1 MTLQKPTEGHADR
14 FARAIE
20 YTDLRKTISSRDV
33 ETMCAEAIL
42 YRLGVVVV
50 PSALVRQ
57 AVACASGGG
66 PSVGTVIS
74 YPFGTQAAVVKA
86 REAAAA
92 VEHGARELDLVP
104 HFGAILA
111 ERWSAVRAELAELRH
126 AAGAARLKL
135 VLETGRL
142 TASSIRETCAIAANE
157 GFEYVVNTVGFRLVS
172 TDPDAEGL
180 ASVEVVR
187 SLRELSGDALRLKAA
202 GGIVGLD
209 LVEDLL
215 NAGVDRIAIS
225 VASGALRRLGLVS
238 DAEGGRS

>member
-1 MTLQKPTEGHADR
+1 MTVQKLTEGHADR

-57 AVACASGGG
+57 AVACAGGGG

-92 VEHGARELDLVP
+92 VEHGGSMTVLTQPAGRALAGPIAQRHVE
-104 HFGAILA
+104 FGEIHL
-111 ERWSAVRAELAELRH
+111 
-126 AAGAARLKL
+126 
-135 VLETGRL
+135 
-142 TASSIRETCAIAANE
+142 SS
-157 GFEYVVNTVGFRLVS
+157 
-172 TDPDAEGL
+172 P
-180 ASVEVVR
+180 
-187 SLRELSGDALRLKAA
+187 
-202 GGIVGLD
+202 
-209 LVEDLL
+209 
-215 NAGVDRIAIS
+215 
-225 VASGALRRLGLVS
+225 
-238 DAEGGRS
+238 